1 MQSHLEQCDAVGVTV
16 IDLIETIAELDT
28 EPELHVARLLVLIG
42 AFVDKDKGGA
52 VEGLTKLAKL
62 DFLLRY
68 PVMLERALAAK
79 GRSTRDVQ
87 LEEHERLSVESQM
100 VRYRFGPWDHRYRE
114 FLNIL
119 VGKGLATVAI
129 EGRKVVIGLTGRGNT
144 LASDLSMNTAFKDY
158 ARRSALLK
166 RHFDLQATTLMRF
179 IYETFPEIASL
190 RSNKKIPT

>member
-1 MQSHLEQCDAVGVTV
+1 M
-16 IDLIETIAELDT
+16 DLVEEIAELDA
-28 EPELHVARLLVLIG
+28 EPELHAARLLVLISAFSG
-42 AFVDKDKGGA
+42 ADEGEV

-68 PVMLERALAAK
+68 PVMLERALEAK
-79 GRSTRDVQ
+79 GRSTREVL
-87 LEEHERLSVESQM
+87 LEDHERLSVESEM

-119 VGKGLATVAI
+119 IAKDLVAVSV
-129 EGRKVVIGLTGRGNT
+129 EGRKVVISLTARGFA
-144 LASDLSMNTAFKDY
+144 LAEKLVSSPLFQDY

-179 IYETFPEIASL
+179 IYETFPEVVSL
-190 RSNKKIPT
+190 RSNERIHI

>member
-1 MQSHLEQCDAVGVTV
+1 M
-16 IDLIETIAELDT
+16 DLVETIAELDA
-28 EPELHVARLLVLIG
+28 EPDLHAARLLVLIS
-42 AFVDKDKGGA
+42 AFSRVGQGSS

-79 GRSTRDVQ
+79 GRSTREVQ

-119 VGKGLATVAI
+119 VGKGLVAVSL
-129 EGRKVVIGLTGRGNT
+129 EGRKVVIDLTERGRVM
-144 LASDLSMNTAFKDY
+144 ASELSESPAFQDY
-158 ARRSALLK
+158 ARRSSLLK
-166 RHFDLQATTLMRF
+166 QHFDVQATTLMRF
-179 IYETFPEIASL
+179 IYETFPEVVSL
-190 RSNKKIPT
+190 RTNERIPT